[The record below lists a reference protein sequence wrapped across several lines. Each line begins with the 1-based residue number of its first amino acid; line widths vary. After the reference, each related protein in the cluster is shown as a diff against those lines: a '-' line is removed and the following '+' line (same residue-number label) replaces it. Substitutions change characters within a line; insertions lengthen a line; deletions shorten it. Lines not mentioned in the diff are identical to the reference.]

1 MASVTEELL
10 RRNLERVMIPQDLP
24 YVPKHD
30 FNSEEMAVLEQAF
43 DSAWATIG
51 NHSRP
56 SGASED
62 EVKSSLRRLL
72 FALASQGG
80 KDPHTLKNLALLNS
94 PLRQVLLAREAERT
108 AG

>member
-30 FNSEEMAVLEQAF
+30 FNSEEMAVLEHAF

-62 EVKSSLRRLL
+62 EVKTSLRRLL
-72 FALASQGG
+72 FALASQG
-80 KDPHTLKNLALLNS
+80 HTLKNLALLNS
-94 PLRQVLLAREAERT
+94 PLRQVLLERETERT